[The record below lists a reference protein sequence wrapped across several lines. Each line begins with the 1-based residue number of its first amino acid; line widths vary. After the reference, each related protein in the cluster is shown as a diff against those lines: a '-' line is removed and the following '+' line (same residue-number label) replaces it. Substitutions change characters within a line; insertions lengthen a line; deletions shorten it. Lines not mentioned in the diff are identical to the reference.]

1 MVYICWHEYYT
12 FTKKIIDGSPNKQI
26 SIRVYG
32 DSMLPSIRSGDVVAV
47 KKVKIYTENDIIVFE
62 YGTEGL
68 LVHRIV
74 KIVGERFF
82 CKGDNAYRVEVI
94 HYNDIIGRVVEIKS
108 WWWKN
113 EFIIVDASI

>member
-1 MVYICWHEYYT
+1 
-12 FTKKIIDGSPNKQI
+12 
-26 SIRVYG
+26 
-32 DSMLPSIRSGDVVAV
+32 MLPSIRSGDVVAV

-74 KIVGERFF
+74 KIVGERLF

-108 WWWKN
+108 
-113 EFIIVDASI
+113 

>member
-1 MVYICWHEYYT
+1 MFEKNIRMNILIAWYIFVDMNIIYLL
-12 FTKKIIDGSPNKQI
+12 KKIIDGSPNKQI

-108 WWWKN
+108 
-113 EFIIVDASI
+113 

>member
-1 MVYICWHEYYT
+1 MNILIAWYIFVDMNIIHLL
-12 FTKKIIDGSPNKQI
+12 KKIIDGSPNKQI

-32 DSMLPSIRSGDVVAV
+32 DSMLPSNSFWRCCGC
-47 KKVKIYTENDIIVFE
+47 KKVKIYTENDIIVFDN
-62 YGTEGL
+62 GTEGL

-108 WWWKN
+108 
-113 EFIIVDASI
+113 

>member
-1 MVYICWHEYYT
+1 
-12 FTKKIIDGSPNKQI
+12 
-26 SIRVYG
+26 
-32 DSMLPSIRSGDVVAV
+32 MLPSIRSGDVVAV

-82 CKGDNAYRVEVI
+82 AKVI
-94 HYNDIIGRVVEIKS
+94 MRIE
-108 WWWKN
+108 
-113 EFIIVDASI
+113 